1 MQTVKP
7 LNTIPLE
14 QFIDKVKIA
23 ENSKQIEVK
32 IEIKEAKNL
41 ALTLGGVMSRLHGDL
56 EKLVDQAMEFGWS
69 VAFPE
74 WDNKVEDVAD
84 AVLKYGRLFTIQS
97 ILKTTES
104 SKLKIDLKRKMYG

>member
-23 ENSKQIEVK
+23 ENAKKKEVT
-32 IEIKEAKNL
+32 IEIKDAKNL

-56 EKLVDQAMEFGWS
+56 EKLIDQA
-69 VAFPE
+69 
-74 WDNKVEDVAD
+74 NK
-84 AVLKYGRLFTIQS
+84 
-97 ILKTTES
+97 TEEVVNITMDGG
-104 SKLKIDLKRKMYG
+104 SKWK

>member
-56 EKLVDQAMEFGWS
+56 EKLVDQS
-69 VAFPE
+69 
-74 WDNKVEDVAD
+74 NKAEEVVNITMDGGT
-84 AVLKYGRLFTIQS
+84 KW
-97 ILKTTES
+97 K
-104 SKLKIDLKRKMYG
+104 